1 MSKRDTASK
10 NGPMN
15 LDLFADDAPPAAPDS
30 TASVTPP
37 TESAASATQP
47 HPALSDTAALF
58 LLCERWVSRGWLRD
72 LDLALVRFLDRE
84 TQNAPPLLLLGA
96 ALASHQLGRGHVCL
110 DIAATLEAPDFA
122 LSLPP
127 EGDDLND
134 PPPLPSHVLATLTLP
149 EWQAALNHP
158 TLISD
163 GPGNTP
169 LVKSDSSSHS
179 HQTTRLYL
187 RRYWQ
192 FEQTLHQEIA
202 NRLSSEE
209 GFCRSPIHWW
219 SDTSAIDSGTEP
231 NTDHGRSDLL
241 ANALN
246 ILFKP
251 TTTLDWQKA
260 ACALAARSPFAIIT
274 GGPGTGKTTTVVRLL
289 ALLQTLQLAQPNA
302 HPLRIRLAAP
312 TGKAAARLNESI
324 AGQVK
329 DLPLS
334 GLESLLDEHS
344 AAASSNAIDIPSEVT
359 TIHRL
364 LGARADTRHFRHN
377 AANPLAL
384 DVLVVD
390 EASMVDIEMM
400 TALLSALPASAKL
413 VLLGD
418 KDQLASVE
426 AGAVLG
432 DLCRRADAAH
442 YTPATAQW
450 LAELTD
456 HPLPE
461 ALIDPDGQPLDQAIT
476 MLRVSHRF
484 TETSGIGQL
493 AQAINQPLSEAL
505 RERDKHQ
512 AVHGVLNSGY
522 ADLHHLV
529 LKPDAQN
536 EDSALER
543 LVITGSPERF
553 PNAGEGRTNFKGEP
567 MAPPTGY
574 QHYLNTLASE
584 RPDTSLAFEEN
595 GDAYD
600 AWAKEVLKAYSRFQL
615 LCALRKGPWGVEGLN
630 LRIAKTLRREKL
642 LFGNDYTLEKGWFE
656 GRPVLVTQNDYG
668 LKLMN
673 GDIGITMAVPDPR
686 SSSGAPGRS
695 LLRLLR
701 VAFPTSDPENPIHWV
716 LPTRLHAVETVFAM
730 TVHKSQGSEF
740 QHTALLLP
748 QTPNPILTRE
758 LVYTGITRARDW
770 LTLIEAKRGI
780 LNEAVTREVMRMGN
794 VSKTCCKYS

>member
-1 MSKRDTASK
+1 
-10 NGPMN
+10 MN
-15 LDLFADDAPPAAPDS
+15 LDLFADDAPPAALDS
-30 TASVTPP
+30 TASATPP
-37 TESAASATQP
+37 TESTASAPQP

-84 TQNAPPLLLLGA
+84 THNAPPLLLLGA

-134 PPPLPSHVLATLTLP
+134 PPPLPSHVLATLTLS
-149 EWQAALNHP
+149 EWQAALHHP

-169 LVKSDSSSHS
+169 LVVSYSGNTSK
-179 HQTTRLYL
+179 LYL

-202 NRLSSEE
+202 ARLA
-209 GFCRSPIHWW
+209 
-219 SDTSAIDSGTEP
+219 SAELDKTGGRELQLAKGDDSHP
-231 NTDHGRSDLL
+231 QILKS
-241 ANALN
+241 ALDA
-246 ILFKP
+246 LFP
-251 TTTLDWQKA
+251 ATNTLDWQKT

-289 ALLQTLQLAQPNA
+289 ALLQTLQLAEPNA

-334 GLESLLDEHS
+334 GLESLLGEQP
-344 AAASSNAIDIPSEVT
+344 AASSSNAIDIPTEVT
-359 TIHRL
+359 TLHRL

-442 YTPATAQW
+442 YTPTTAQW

-461 ALIDPDGQPLDQAIT
+461 TLIDPEGQPLDQAIT

-512 AVHGVLNSGY
+512 AVHGVLNNGY

-543 LVITGSPERF
+543 LVITGSPQRF

-567 MAPPTGY
+567 IAPPTGY
-574 QHYLNTLASE
+574 QYYLNTLASE

-595 GDAYD
+595 GDVYD
-600 AWAKEVLKAYSRFQL
+600 AWAKQVLSAYSRFQL

-642 LFGNDYTLEKGWFE
+642 LFGNDNTLEKGWFE

-686 SSSGAPGRS
+686 TPSKS
-695 LLRLLR
+695 LLR
-701 VAFPTSDPENPIHWV
+701 VAFPTSDAENPIHWV
-716 LPTRLHAVETVFAM
+716 LPSRLHAVETVFAM

-780 LNEAVTREVMRMGN
+780 LNDAVTREVMR
-794 VSKTCCKYS
+794 VSGMRRL

>member
-1 MSKRDTASK
+1 MSKRDTASM
-10 NGPMN
+10 NEPMN
-15 LDLFADDAPPAAPDS
+15 LDLFADDAPPAARSEDAAAP
-30 TASVTPP
+30 TAPQV
-37 TESAASATQP
+37 AAQP
-47 HPALSDTAALF
+47 HPALSDTAELF
-58 LLCERWVSRGWLRD
+58 RLCERWVARGWLRD
-72 LDLALVRFLDRE
+72 LDLALVRFFEQE
-84 TQNAPPLLLLGA
+84 THNTPPLLLLAA

-110 DIAATLEAPDFA
+110 DLAATLAAPDFA

-134 PPPLPSHVLATLTLP
+134 PPPLPSHVLATLTLQ

-158 TLISD
+158 MLISD

-169 LVKSDSSSHS
+169 LVVSHS
-179 HQTTRLYL
+179 GNTSKLYL

-202 NRLSSEE
+202 TRLATTELDKTGGRELQLSKGDDSH
-209 GFCRSPIHWW
+209 PQILKDAL
-219 SDTSAIDSGTEP
+219 DT
-231 NTDHGRSDLL
+231 
-241 ANALN
+241 
-246 ILFKP
+246 LFPP
-251 TTTLDWQKA
+251 TSTLDWQKT

-289 ALLQTLQLAQPNA
+289 AVLQTLQLAQPNA

-344 AAASSNAIDIPSEVT
+344 AASSSNAIDIPTEVT

-461 ALIDPDGQPLDQAIT
+461 ALIDPDGQALDQAIT

-512 AVHGVLNSGY
+512 AVHGVLNNGY

-543 LVITGSPERF
+543 LVIIGSPERF
-553 PNAGEGRTNFKGEP
+553 SNEGEGRTNFKGEP
-567 MAPPTGY
+567 IAPPTGY

-584 RPDTSLAFEEN
+584 RPDTALAFEEN
-595 GDAYD
+595 GEVYD
-600 AWAKEVLKAYSRFQL
+600 AWAKQVLKAYSRFQL
-615 LCALRKGPWGVEGLN
+615 LCAVRKGPWGVEGLN

-642 LFGNDYTLEKGWFE
+642 LFGNDHTLEKGWFE

-686 SSSGAPGRS
+686 SPSNKPGGS
-695 LLRLLR
+695 LLR
-701 VAFPTSDPENPIHWV
+701 VAFPTSDAENPIHWV
-716 LPTRLHAVETVFAM
+716 LPSRLHAVETVFAM

-780 LNEAVTREVMRMGN
+780 LNDAVAREVMR
-794 VSKTCCKYS
+794 VSGMERL

>member
-1 MSKRDTASK
+1 M
-10 NGPMN
+10 NEPMN
-15 LDLFADDAPPAAPDS
+15 LDLFADDAPPAARSEDAAAP
-30 TASVTPP
+30 TAPQVK
-37 TESAASATQP
+37 AAQP
-47 HPALSDTAALF
+47 HPALSDTAELF
-58 LLCERWVSRGWLRD
+58 MLCERWVARGWLRD
-72 LDLALVRFLDRE
+72 LDLALVRFFEHE
-84 TQNAPPLLLLGA
+84 THNAPPLLLLAA

-110 DIAATLEAPDFA
+110 DLAATLAAPDFA

-134 PPPLPSHVLATLTLP
+134 PPPLPSDVLATLTLP
-149 EWQAALNHP
+149 EWQAALTHP

-163 GPGNTP
+163 GPGCTP
-169 LVKSDSSSHS
+169 LVACHAKSDTHNKAN
-179 HQTTRLYL
+179 TTRLYL

-192 FEQTLHQEIA
+192 FEQTLHNEIA
-202 NRLSSEE
+202 TRLSVGNAGE
-209 GFCRSPIHWW
+209 R
-219 SDTSAIDSGTEP
+219 
-231 NTDHGRSDLL
+231 LL
-241 ANALN
+241 LKNALDT
-246 ILFKP
+246 LFP
-251 TTTLDWQKA
+251 ATDTLDWQKS

-289 ALLQTLQLAQPNA
+289 ALLQTLQLAQPNT

-329 DLPLS
+329 DLPLG
-334 GLESLLDEHS
+334 GLESLLDKHS
-344 AAASSNAIDIPSEVT
+344 AASSSNAIDIPTEVT

-461 ALIDPDGQPLDQAIT
+461 TLIDSNGQPLDQVIT

-493 AQAINQPLSEAL
+493 AQAINQPLSGAL

-512 AVHGVLNSGY
+512 AVHGVLNNGY

-543 LVITGSPERF
+543 LMITGSPQRF
-553 PNAGEGRTNFKGEP
+553 PNAGEGRINHKGEP
-567 MAPPTGY
+567 IAPPTGY

-584 RPDTSLAFEEN
+584 RPDTSLAFEDN
-595 GDAYD
+595 GEAYD
-600 AWAKEVLKAYSRFQL
+600 AWAKQVLNAYSRFQL

-642 LFGNDYTLEKGWFE
+642 LFGNDHTLEKGWFE

-673 GDIGITMAVPDPR
+673 GDIGITLAVPDPR
-686 SSSGAPGRS
+686 TPGRS
-695 LLRLLR
+695 LLR
-701 VAFPTSDPENPIHWV
+701 VAFPTSDPGNPIHWV
-716 LPTRLHAVETVFAM
+716 LPSRLHAVETVFAM

-770 LTLIEAKRGI
+770 LTVVEAKRGI
-780 LNEAVTREVMRMGN
+780 LNDAVTREVMK
-794 VSKTCCKYS
+794 VSGVG

>member
-1 MSKRDTASK
+1 
-10 NGPMN
+10 MN
-15 LDLFADDAPPAAPDS
+15 LDLFADDAPPAAAQSQGS
-30 TASVTPP
+30 TAPTAPQVT
-37 TESAASATQP
+37 AAQP
-47 HPALSDTAALF
+47 HPALSDTAELF
-58 LLCERWVSRGWLRD
+58 LLCERWVARGWLRD
-72 LDLALVRFLDRE
+72 LDLALVRFFEQE
-84 TQNAPPLLLLGA
+84 TYNAPPLLLLAA

-110 DIAATLEAPDFA
+110 DLAATLEAPDFA

-169 LVKSDSSSHS
+169 LVKSDSSF
-179 HQTTRLYL
+179 TTRLYL

-192 FEQTLHQEIA
+192 FEQTLHNEIA
-202 NRLSSEE
+202 ARLSVGNAGE
-209 GFCRSPIHWW
+209 R
-219 SDTSAIDSGTEP
+219 
-231 NTDHGRSDLL
+231 LL
-241 ANALN
+241 LKNALDT
-246 ILFKP
+246 LFP
-251 TTTLDWQKA
+251 ATNTLDWQKT
-260 ACALAARSPFAIIT
+260 ACALAARSPFSIIT

-334 GLESLLDEHS
+334 GLESLLDKHS
-344 AAASSNAIDIPSEVT
+344 AASSSNAIDIPTEVT

-400 TALLSALPASAKL
+400 TALLSVLPASAKL

-442 YTPATAQW
+442 YTPTTAHW
-450 LAELTD
+450 LADLTD

-493 AQAINQPLSEAL
+493 AQAINQPLSEVL

-512 AVHGVLNSGY
+512 AVHGVLNNGY

-536 EDSALER
+536 EDSALKR
-543 LVITGSPERF
+543 LVITGSPQRF
-553 PNAGEGRTNFKGEP
+553 PSAGEGRSNFKGEP
-567 MAPPTGY
+567 IAPPTGY
-574 QHYLNTLASE
+574 CHYLNTLDSE
-584 RPDTSLAFEEN
+584 RPDTALAFEEN
-595 GDAYD
+595 GEIYN
-600 AWAKEVLKAYSRFQL
+600 AWAKQVLNAYSRFQL

-642 LFGNDYTLEKGWFE
+642 LYGNDHTLEKGWFE
-656 GRPVLVTQNDYG
+656 GRPVLVTQNDYS

-686 SSSGAPGRS
+686 STSGAPGRS
-695 LLRLLR
+695 LLR

-716 LPTRLHAVETVFAM
+716 LPSRLHAVETVFAM

-740 QHTALLLP
+740 LHTALLLP
-748 QTPNPILTRE
+748 PTLNPILTRE
-758 LVYTGITRARDW
+758 LVYTGITRAREW
-770 LTLIEAKRGI
+770 LTVVEAKRGV
-780 LNEAVTREVMRMGN
+780 LNDAVTREVMR
-794 VSKTCCKYS
+794 VSGVDNNR

>member
-1 MSKRDTASK
+1 
-10 NGPMN
+10 MN
-15 LDLFADDAPPAAPDS
+15 LDLFADDAPPAARSEDAAAP
-30 TASVTPP
+30 TAPQV
-37 TESAASATQP
+37 AAQP
-47 HPALSDTAALF
+47 HPALSDTAELF
-58 LLCERWVSRGWLRD
+58 RLCERWVARGWLRD
-72 LDLALVRFLDRE
+72 LDLALVRFFEQE
-84 TQNAPPLLLLGA
+84 THNTPPLLLLAA

-110 DIAATLEAPDFA
+110 DLAATLAAPDFA

-134 PPPLPSHVLATLTLP
+134 PPPLPSHVLATLTLQ

-158 TLISD
+158 MLISD

-169 LVKSDSSSHS
+169 LVVSHS
-179 HQTTRLYL
+179 GNTSKLYL

-202 NRLSSEE
+202 TRLATTELDKTGGRELQLSKGDDSH
-209 GFCRSPIHWW
+209 PQILKDAL
-219 SDTSAIDSGTEP
+219 DT
-231 NTDHGRSDLL
+231 
-241 ANALN
+241 
-246 ILFKP
+246 LFPP
-251 TTTLDWQKA
+251 TSTLDWQKT

-289 ALLQTLQLAQPNA
+289 AVLQTLQLAQPNA

-344 AAASSNAIDIPSEVT
+344 AASSSNAIDIPTEVT

-461 ALIDPDGQPLDQAIT
+461 ALIDPDGQALDQAIT

-512 AVHGVLNSGY
+512 AVHGVLNNGY

-543 LVITGSPERF
+543 LVIIGSPERF
-553 PNAGEGRTNFKGEP
+553 SNEGEGRTNFKGEP
-567 MAPPTGY
+567 IAPPTGY

-584 RPDTSLAFEEN
+584 RPDTALAFEEN
-595 GDAYD
+595 GEVYD
-600 AWAKEVLKAYSRFQL
+600 AWAKQVLKAYSRFQL
-615 LCALRKGPWGVEGLN
+615 LCAVRKGPWGVEGLN

-642 LFGNDYTLEKGWFE
+642 LFGNDHTLEKGWFE

-686 SSSGAPGRS
+686 SPSNKPGGS
-695 LLRLLR
+695 LLR
-701 VAFPTSDPENPIHWV
+701 VAFPTSDAENPIHWV
-716 LPTRLHAVETVFAM
+716 LPSRLHAVETVFAM

-780 LNEAVTREVMRMGN
+780 LNDAVAREVMR
-794 VSKTCCKYS
+794 VSGMERL

>member
-1 MSKRDTASK
+1 
-10 NGPMN
+10 MN
-15 LDLFADDAPPAAPDS
+15 LDLFADDAPPAAADS

-37 TESAASATQP
+37 KESAASATQP

-134 PPPLPSHVLATLTLP
+134 PPPLPSHVLATLTLA
-149 EWQAALNHP
+149 EWQAALSHP

-169 LVKSDSSSHS
+169 LVVSHS
-179 HQTTRLYL
+179 DNTSKLYL

-192 FEQTLHQEIA
+192 FERTLHQEIA
-202 NRLSSEE
+202 TRLSADSTGDSSEP
-209 GFCRSPIHWW
+209 SPLLK
-219 SDTSAIDSGTEP
+219 SALD
-231 NTDHGRSDLL
+231 
-241 ANALN
+241 AL
-246 ILFKP
+246 FP
-251 TTTLDWQKA
+251 ATTTLDWQKT
-260 ACALAARSPFAIIT
+260 ACALAALSPFAIIT

-324 AGQVK
+324 AGQVAK
-329 DLPLS
+329 LPINDLATLWEADLS
-334 GLESLLDEHS
+334 GDDSSTDQLQ
-344 AAASSNAIDIPSEVT
+344 AAIPTEVT
-359 TIHRL
+359 TLHRL

-442 YTPATAQW
+442 YTPATTQW
-450 LAELTD
+450 LAKLTD

-484 TETSGIGQL
+484 NAQSGIGQL
-493 AQAINQPLSEAL
+493 AQAINQPLSEAM
-505 RERDKHQ
+505 RERKHQ
-512 AVHGVLNSGY
+512 AVHGVLTNGY

-536 EDSALER
+536 EESALER
-543 LVITGSPERF
+543 LVITGSPQRF
-553 PNAGEGRTNFKGEP
+553 PNAGEGRTDHKGKP
-567 MAPPTGY
+567 IAPPTGY
-574 QHYLNTLASE
+574 CHYLNILDSE
-584 RPDTSLAFEEN
+584 RPDTALAFEEN
-595 GDAYD
+595 RDVYD
-600 AWAKEVLKAYSRFQL
+600 AWAKQVLNAYSRFQL

-642 LFGNDYTLEKGWFE
+642 LFGNDHTLEKGWFE

-673 GDIGITMAVPDPR
+673 GDIGITLAVPDPR
-686 SSSGAPGRS
+686 TPGRS
-695 LLRLLR
+695 LLR
-701 VAFPTSDPENPIHWV
+701 VAFPTSDAENPIHWV
-716 LPTRLHAVETVFAM
+716 LPSRLHAVETVFAM

-770 LTLIEAKRGI
+770 LTVVEAKRGI
-780 LNEAVTREVMRMGN
+780 LNDAVTREVMR
-794 VSKTCCKYS
+794 VSGLSVNASAVKTP

>member
-1 MSKRDTASK
+1 MSNRDTQS
-10 NGPMN
+10 MN
-15 LDLFADDAPPAAPDS
+15 LDLFADEAPPAAPDS

-37 TESAASATQP
+37 TESAASAAQP

-149 EWQAALNHP
+149 EWQAVLNHP

-169 LVKSDSSSHS
+169 LVKSDSSL
-179 HQTTRLYL
+179 TTRLYL

-202 NRLSSEE
+202 ARLSLD
-209 GFCRSPIHWW
+209 SPVH
-219 SDTSAIDSGTEP
+219 SSMDSPEHKAEQSPLLKSALDALFPATE
-231 NTDHGRSDLL
+231 
-241 ANALN
+241 
-246 ILFKP
+246 
-251 TTTLDWQKA
+251 TLDWQKN

-289 ALLQTLQLAQPNA
+289 ALLQTLQLAEPNA

-324 AGQVK
+324 AGQVSQ
-329 DLPLS
+329 LPFK
-334 GLESLLDEHS
+334 GLISLWE
-344 AAASSNAIDIPSEVT
+344 AASAGEEKATELFQATIPTEVT
-359 TIHRL
+359 TLHRL
-364 LGARADTRHFRHN
+364 LGARTDTRHFRHN

-461 ALIDPDGQPLDQAIT
+461 ALTDPNGQPLDQAIT

-493 AQAINQPLSEAL
+493 AQAINQPLSETL

-512 AVHGVLNSGY
+512 AVHGVLNNGY

-567 MAPPTGY
+567 IAPPTGY
-574 QHYLNTLASE
+574 CHYLNTLDSE
-584 RPDTSLAFEEN
+584 RPDKALAFEEN
-595 GDAYD
+595 RDVYD
-600 AWAKEVLKAYSRFQL
+600 AWAKQVIKAYSRFQL

-630 LRIAKTLRREKL
+630 LRIAKTLRSEKL
-642 LFGNDYTLEKGWFE
+642 LFGNDHTLEKGWFE

-686 SSSGAPGRS
+686 TPGRA
-695 LLRLLR
+695 LFR

-716 LPTRLHAVETVFAM
+716 LPSRLHAVETVFAM

-780 LNEAVTREVMRMGN
+780 LNDAVAREVMR
-794 VSKTCCKYS
+794 VSGVGG

>member
-1 MSKRDTASK
+1 MSKRDLASK

-37 TESAASATQP
+37 TESAASAAQP

-110 DIAATLEAPDFA
+110 ELAATLEAPDFA

-169 LVKSDSSSHS
+169 LVVSHS
-179 HQTTRLYL
+179 DNTSKLYL

-202 NRLSSEE
+202 ARLATAELDKTGGRELQLAKGDDSH
-209 GFCRSPIHWW
+209 PQILKDAL
-219 SDTSAIDSGTEP
+219 DT
-231 NTDHGRSDLL
+231 
-241 ANALN
+241 
-246 ILFKP
+246 LFP
-251 TTTLDWQKA
+251 ASNSIDWQKT

-324 AGQVK
+324 AGQVSQLPFK
-329 DLPLS
+329 GLISLWEAALAGEEKATDLLQ
-334 GLESLLDEHS
+334 
-344 AAASSNAIDIPSEVT
+344 ATIPTEVT
-359 TIHRL
+359 TLHRL

-442 YTPATAQW
+442 YTPATAKW
-450 LAELTD
+450 LAELTG

-484 TETSGIGQL
+484 TESSGIGQL

-512 AVHGVLNSGY
+512 AVHSVLNNGY

-567 MAPPTGY
+567 IAPPTGY

-584 RPDTSLAFEEN
+584 RPETARAFEEN
-595 GDAYD
+595 GEIYD
-600 AWAKEVLKAYSRFQL
+600 AWAKQVLNAYSRFQL

-642 LFGNDYTLEKGWFE
+642 LYGNDHTLEKGWYE

-686 SSSGAPGRS
+686 SPSKT
-695 LLRLLR
+695 LLR
-701 VAFPTSDPENPIHWV
+701 VAFPTSDANNPIHWV
-716 LPTRLHAVETVFAM
+716 LPSRLHAVETVFAM

-770 LTLIEAKRGI
+770 LTVIEAKRGI
-780 LNEAVTREVMRMGN
+780 LNDAVTREVMR
-794 VSKTCCKYS
+794 VSR

>member
-1 MSKRDTASK
+1 MSKRETDS
-10 NGPMN
+10 MN
-15 LDLFADDAPPAAPDS
+15 FDLFADDAPPVPADS
-30 TASVTPP
+30 TAPAAASKESVT
-37 TESAASATQP
+37 SAELP
-47 HPALSDTAALF
+47 HPALSDTAAL
-58 LLCERWVSRGWLRD
+58 LQLCERWVSRGWLRD
-72 LDLALVRFLDRE
+72 LDLALVRFFERE
-84 TQNAPPLLLLGA
+84 SQNAPPLLLLGA

-110 DIAATLEAPDFA
+110 DLAATLEAPDFA

-149 EWQAALNHP
+149 EWQAALSHP

-169 LVKSDSSSHS
+169 LVVSHS
-179 HQTTRLYL
+179 GNTSKLYL

-202 NRLSSEE
+202 NRVSTSNEPD
-209 GFCRSPIHWW
+209 SP
-219 SDTSAIDSGTEP
+219 
-231 NTDHGRSDLL
+231 LL
-241 ANALN
+241 KSALN
-246 ILFKP
+246 TLFP
-251 TTTLDWQKA
+251 ASDSLDWQKN

-289 ALLQTLQLAQPNA
+289 ALLQTLQLAEPNA

-334 GLESLLDEHS
+334 GLESLLAEQS
-344 AAASSNAIDIPSEVT
+344 ATFSSNAIDIPTEVT

-400 TALLSALPASAKL
+400 TALLSALPARAKL

-450 LAELTD
+450 LAELTG
-456 HPLPE
+456 HPLPGE
-461 ALIDPDGQPLDQAIT
+461 LIDPDGQPLDQAIT

-505 RERDKHQ
+505 QERDKHQ
-512 AVHGVLNSGY
+512 AVHGVLNNGY

-553 PNAGEGRTNFKGEP
+553 PSAGEGRTNFKGEP
-567 MAPPTGY
+567 IAPPTGY
-574 QHYLNTLASE
+574 RYYLNTLASE
-584 RPDTSLAFEEN
+584 RPDTALKFEEN
-595 GDAYD
+595 GDVYD
-600 AWAKEVLKAYSRFQL
+600 AWAKQVLTAYSRFQL

-630 LRIAKTLRREKL
+630 LRIAKTLRSEKL
-642 LFGNDYTLEKGWFE
+642 LFGNDHTLEKGWFE

-686 SSSGAPGRS
+686 TPGRS
-695 LLRLLR
+695 LLR
-701 VAFPTSDPENPIHWV
+701 VAFPTSDAENPIHWV
-716 LPTRLHAVETVFAM
+716 LPSRLHAVETVFAM

-748 QTPNPILTRE
+748 QMPNPILTRE

-780 LNEAVTREVMRMGN
+780 LNDAVTREVMR
-794 VSKTCCKYS
+794 VSGVGML

>member
-1 MSKRDTASK
+1 
-10 NGPMN
+10 MN

-30 TASVTPP
+30 TTSAAAP

-47 HPALSDTAALF
+47 HPALSDTVALF

-110 DIAATLEAPDFA
+110 DVAATLEAPDFA

-158 TLISD
+158 ALISD

-169 LVKSDSSSHS
+169 LVVSHS
-179 HQTTRLYL
+179 GNTSKLYL

-202 NRLSSEE
+202 NRLSGEE
-209 GFCRSPIHWW
+209 GFCRSPIHW
-219 SDTSAIDSGTEP
+219 AIDSGTEP
-231 NTDHGRSDLL
+231 DTFRNHPDIL

-246 ILFKP
+246 ILFPP
-251 TTTLDWQKA
+251 TNTLDWQKA

-302 HPLRIRLAAP
+302 HPLRMRLAAP

-324 AGQVK
+324 AGQVNE
-329 DLPLS
+329 LPIS

-344 AAASSNAIDIPSEVT
+344 AASSSNAIDIPTEVT

-456 HPLPE
+456 HPMPE
-461 ALIDPDGQPLDQAIT
+461 ALTDPDGQPLDQAIT

-512 AVHGVLNSGY
+512 AVHSVLNNGY

-536 EDSALER
+536 EDSSLER
-543 LVITGSPERF
+543 LVITGSLERF

-574 QHYLNTLASE
+574 QHYLNILASE

-600 AWAKEVLKAYSRFQL
+600 AWAKQVLNAYSRFQL

-642 LFGNDYTLEKGWFE
+642 LFGNDHTLEKGWFE

-673 GDIGITMAVPDPR
+673 GDIGITLAVPDPR
-686 SSSGAPGRS
+686 TPGRT
-695 LLRLLR
+695 LLR
-701 VAFPTSDPENPIHWV
+701 VAFPTSDSDNPIHWV
-716 LPTRLHAVETVFAM
+716 LPSRLHAVETVFAM

-740 QHTALLLP
+740 LHTALLLP
-748 QTPNPILTRE
+748 PTLNPILTRE
-758 LVYTGITRARDW
+758 LVYTGITRAREW
-770 LTLIEAKRGI
+770 LTVVEAKRGV
-780 LNEAVTREVMRMGN
+780 LNEAVVREVMR
-794 VSKTCCKYS
+794 VSGL

>member
-1 MSKRDTASK
+1 MSKRDLASK
-10 NGPMN
+10 NGGSMN
-15 LDLFADDAPPAAPDS
+15 LDLFADDAPPAAPNS

-47 HPALSDTAALF
+47 HPALSDTAALL

-72 LDLALVRFLDRE
+72 LDLALVRFFERE
-84 TQNAPPLLLLGA
+84 SQHAPPLLLLGA

-110 DIAATLEAPDFA
+110 DLAATLEAPDFA

-134 PPPLPSHVLATLTLP
+134 PPPLPSHVLASLTQP

-169 LVKSDSSSHS
+169 LVRSDG
-179 HQTTRLYL
+179 QNTTRLYL

-202 NRLSSEE
+202 ARLSADSPMHSSEP
-209 GFCRSPIHWW
+209 SPLLK
-219 SDTSAIDSGTEP
+219 SALDTLFPA
-231 NTDHGRSDLL
+231 TD
-241 ANALN
+241 
-246 ILFKP
+246 
-251 TTTLDWQKA
+251 TLDWQKN

-289 ALLQTLQLAQPNA
+289 ALLQTLQLAEPNA

-324 AGQVK
+324 AGQVAK
-329 DLPLS
+329 LPINDLATLWEGAS
-334 GLESLLDEHS
+334 ALVRHIDEDK
-344 AAASSNAIDIPSEVT
+344 ATEQLQTAIPTEVT
-359 TIHRL
+359 TLHRL

-377 AANPLAL
+377 ATNPLAL

-432 DLCRRADAAH
+432 DLCRRANAAH

-456 HPLPE
+456 HPLPDE
-461 ALIDPDGQPLDQAIT
+461 LIDPNGQPLDQVIT

-505 RERDKHQ
+505 WERDKHQ
-512 AVHGVLNSGY
+512 AVHGVLNNGY

-553 PNAGEGRTNFKGEP
+553 PNAGKGRTNFKGEP
-567 MAPPTGY
+567 IAPPTGY
-574 QHYLNTLASE
+574 QYYLNTLASE
-584 RPDTSLAFEEN
+584 RPDTALTFEEN
-595 GDAYD
+595 GETYD
-600 AWAKEVLKAYSRFQL
+600 TWAQQVLSAYSRFQL

-642 LFGNDYTLEKGWFE
+642 LYGNDHTLEKGWFE

-673 GDIGITMAVPDPR
+673 GDIGITMSVPDPR
-686 SSSGAPGRS
+686 THGRS
-695 LLRLLR
+695 LLR
-701 VAFPTSDPENPIHWV
+701 VAFPTSDAENPIHWV
-716 LPTRLHAVETVFAM
+716 LPSRLHAVETVFAM

-780 LNEAVTREVMRMGN
+780 LNDAVTREVMRVSGMGRL
-794 VSKTCCKYS
+794 

>member
-1 MSKRDTASK
+1 
-10 NGPMN
+10 MN
-15 LDLFADDAPPAAPDS
+15 FDLFADDAPPAVPDS
-30 TASVTPP
+30 TVSATPP
-37 TESAASATQP
+37 TESAASAAQP

-110 DIAATLEAPDFA
+110 DVAATLEAPDFA

-169 LVKSDSSSHS
+169 LVRSDG
-179 HQTTRLYL
+179 QNTTRLYL

-202 NRLSSEE
+202 TRLSADSPMHSSMDSPVYKSEE
-209 GFCRSPIHWW
+209 SPLLK
-219 SDTSAIDSGTEP
+219 SALDALFPP
-231 NTDHGRSDLL
+231 ND
-241 ANALN
+241 
-246 ILFKP
+246 
-251 TTTLDWQKA
+251 TLDWQKV
-260 ACALAARSPFAIIT
+260 ACALAARSSFAIIT

-324 AGQVK
+324 AGQVNE
-329 DLPLS
+329 LPLS

-344 AAASSNAIDIPSEVT
+344 DASSSNAIDIPTEVT

-432 DLCRRADAAH
+432 DLCRRANAAH

-456 HPLPE
+456 HPLPDE
-461 ALIDPDGQPLDQAIT
+461 LIDQEGQPLDQAIT

-512 AVHGVLNSGY
+512 AVHGVLNNGY

-553 PNAGEGRTNFKGEP
+553 PNAGEGRTNFKGDP

-584 RPDTSLAFEEN
+584 RPDTAMTFEEN
-595 GDAYD
+595 GKTYD
-600 AWAKEVLKAYSRFQL
+600 AWAKQVLKAYSRFQL

-642 LFGNDYTLEKGWFE
+642 LFGNDHTLEKGWFE

-686 SSSGAPGRS
+686 TPNKS
-695 LLRLLR
+695 LLR

-716 LPTRLHAVETVFAM
+716 LPSRLHAVETVFAM

-740 QHTALLLP
+740 QHTSLLLP

-780 LNEAVTREVMRMGN
+780 LNDAVTREVMR
-794 VSKTCCKYS
+794 VSGV

>member
-1 MSKRDTASK
+1 
-10 NGPMN
+10 MN

-30 TASVTPP
+30 TTSTAPP
-37 TESAASATQP
+37 SESTTSTTQP
-47 HPALSDTAALF
+47 HPALSDTAAL
-58 LLCERWVSRGWLRD
+58 LQLCERWVSRGWLRD
-72 LDLALVRFLDRE
+72 LDLALVRFFERE
-84 TQNAPPLLLLGA
+84 SQHAPPLLLLGA

-110 DIAATLEAPDFA
+110 DLAATLEAPDFA

-127 EGDDLND
+127 EGDELND
-134 PPPLPSHVLATLTLP
+134 PPPLPSHVLATLTLS
-149 EWQAALNHP
+149 EWQAALYHP

-169 LVKSDSSSHS
+169 LVVSHS
-179 HQTTRLYL
+179 GNTSKLYL

-202 NRLSSEE
+202 HRVNADSSLNSSAA
-209 GFCRSPIHWW
+209 SPLLKSALETLFPA
-219 SDTSAIDSGTEP
+219 SDS
-231 NTDHGRSDLL
+231 
-241 ANALN
+241 
-246 ILFKP
+246 
-251 TTTLDWQKA
+251 LDWQKNA
-260 ACALAARSPFAIIT
+260 SALAARSPFAIIT

-324 AGQVK
+324 AGQVAK
-329 DLPLS
+329 LPFSDLVNLWEGAS
-334 GLESLLDEHS
+334 ALVRHLDEDS
-344 AAASSNAIDIPSEVT
+344 STDQLQAAIPTEVT
-359 TIHRL
+359 TLHRL

-450 LAELTD
+450 LTELTD

-461 ALIDPDGQPLDQAIT
+461 TLIDPNGQPLDQAIT

-493 AQAINQPLSEAL
+493 AQAINQPLSESQSE
-505 RERDKHQ
+505 REKHQ
-512 AVHGVLNSGY
+512 AVHGVLNNGY

-536 EDSALER
+536 EDSPLER
-543 LVITGSPERF
+543 LVVTGSPERF
-553 PNAGEGRTNFKGEP
+553 PNAGESRTDHKGKP
-567 MAPPTGY
+567 IAPPTGY
-574 QHYLNTLASE
+574 CHYLNTLDSE
-584 RPDTSLAFEEN
+584 RPDTALAFEEN
-595 GDAYD
+595 RDVYD
-600 AWAKEVLKAYSRFQL
+600 AWAKQVLTAYSRFQL

-630 LRIAKTLRREKL
+630 LLIAKTLRSEKL
-642 LFGNDYTLEKGWFE
+642 LFGNDHTLEKGWFE

-673 GDIGITMAVPDPR
+673 GDIGITLAVPDPR
-686 SSSGAPGRS
+686 TTGRS
-695 LLRLLR
+695 LLR
-701 VAFPTSDPENPIHWV
+701 VAFPTSDVDNPIHWV
-716 LPTRLHAVETVFAM
+716 LPSRLHAVETVFAM

-770 LTLIEAKRGI
+770 LTLIEVKRGI
-780 LNEAVTREVMRMGN
+780 LNDAVAREVMR
-794 VSKTCCKYS
+794 VSGVKG

>member
-1 MSKRDTASK
+1 
-10 NGPMN
+10 MN
-15 LDLFADDAPPAAPDS
+15 FDLFADDAPPAVPDS
-30 TASVTPP
+30 TVSATPP
-37 TESAASATQP
+37 TESAASAAQP

-110 DIAATLEAPDFA
+110 DVAATLEAPDFA

-169 LVKSDSSSHS
+169 LVRSDG
-179 HQTTRLYL
+179 QNTTRLYL

-202 NRLSSEE
+202 TRLSADSPMHSSMDSPVYKSEE
-209 GFCRSPIHWW
+209 SPLLK
-219 SDTSAIDSGTEP
+219 SALDALFPP
-231 NTDHGRSDLL
+231 ND
-241 ANALN
+241 
-246 ILFKP
+246 
-251 TTTLDWQKA
+251 TLDWQKV
-260 ACALAARSPFAIIT
+260 ACALAARSSFAIIT

-324 AGQVK
+324 AGQVNE
-329 DLPLS
+329 LPLS

-344 AAASSNAIDIPSEVT
+344 DASSSNAIDIPTEVT

-432 DLCRRADAAH
+432 DLCRRANAAH

-456 HPLPE
+456 HPLPDE
-461 ALIDPDGQPLDQAIT
+461 LIDQEGQPLDQAIT

-512 AVHGVLNSGY
+512 AVHGVLNNGY

-543 LVITGSPERF
+543 LVITGSPQRF
-553 PNAGEGRTNFKGEP
+553 PNAGEGRTNFKGDP

-584 RPDTSLAFEEN
+584 RPDTAMTFEEN
-595 GDAYD
+595 GKTYD
-600 AWAKEVLKAYSRFQL
+600 AWAKQVLKAYSRFQL

-642 LFGNDYTLEKGWFE
+642 LFGNDHTLEKGWFE

-686 SSSGAPGRS
+686 TPNKS
-695 LLRLLR
+695 LLR

-716 LPTRLHAVETVFAM
+716 LPSRLHAVETVFAM

-740 QHTALLLP
+740 QHTSLLLP

-780 LNEAVTREVMRMGN
+780 LNDAVTREVMR
-794 VSKTCCKYS
+794 VSGV

>member
-1 MSKRDTASK
+1 
-10 NGPMN
+10 MN
-15 LDLFADDAPPAAPDS
+15 LDLFADDAPPAASDS
-30 TASVTPP
+30 TASATPP

-47 HPALSDTAALF
+47 HSALSDTAALF

-149 EWQAALNHP
+149 EWQAALSHP

-169 LVKSDSSSHS
+169 LVVSHS
-179 HQTTRLYL
+179 VNTSKLYL

-202 NRLSSEE
+202 HRVSTGSTAA
-209 GFCRSPIHWW
+209 SPLLK
-219 SDTSAIDSGTEP
+219 SALET
-231 NTDHGRSDLL
+231 
-241 ANALN
+241 
-246 ILFKP
+246 LFP
-251 TTTLDWQKA
+251 ASNTLDWQKA

-289 ALLQTLQLAQPNA
+289 ALLQTLQLAEPNA

-334 GLESLLDEHS
+334 GLESLLDEQS
-344 AAASSNAIDIPSEVT
+344 ASSSNAIEIPTEVT

-442 YTPATAQW
+442 YTPTTAQW

-493 AQAINQPLSEAL
+493 AQAINQPLSDEL
-505 RERDKHQ
+505 SERDKHQ
-512 AVHGVLNSGY
+512 AVHGVLNNGY

-553 PNAGEGRTNFKGEP
+553 PNAGEGRTDHKGKP
-567 MAPPTGY
+567 IAPPTGY

-584 RPDTSLAFEEN
+584 RPDTALTFEEN

-600 AWAKEVLKAYSRFQL
+600 AWAKEVLKAYSLFQL

-642 LFGNDYTLEKGWFE
+642 LFGNDHTLEKGWFE

-686 SSSGAPGRS
+686 TPGRS
-695 LLRLLR
+695 LLR
-701 VAFPTSDPENPIHWV
+701 VAFATSDSEHPIHWV
-716 LPTRLHAVETVFAM
+716 LPSRLHAVETVFAM

-770 LTLIEAKRGI
+770 LTVIEAKRGM
-780 LNEAVTREVMRMGN
+780 LNEAVVREVVR
-794 VSKTCCKYS
+794 VSGVKI

>member
-1 MSKRDTASK
+1 MSKRDTASM
-10 NGPMN
+10 NESMN

-37 TESAASATQP
+37 TEAAASATQP
-47 HPALSDTAALF
+47 HPALSGTAALF

-110 DIAATLEAPDFA
+110 DIVATLEAPDFA

-169 LVKSDSSSHS
+169 LVVSHS
-179 HQTTRLYL
+179 DNTSKLYL

-202 NRLSSEE
+202 ARLSV
-209 GFCRSPIHWW
+209 GD
-219 SDTSAIDSGTEP
+219 SDVGLLLKSALDTLFPATE
-231 NTDHGRSDLL
+231 
-241 ANALN
+241 
-246 ILFKP
+246 
-251 TTTLDWQKA
+251 TLDWQKT

-289 ALLQTLQLAQPNA
+289 ALLQTLQLAQPSA

-334 GLESLLDEHS
+334 GLESLLGEHT
-344 AAASSNAIDIPSEVT
+344 AASSSNAIEIPTEVT

-450 LAELTD
+450 LAELTN
-456 HPLPE
+456 HPLPA

-493 AQAINQPLSEAL
+493 AQAINQPLSGAL

-512 AVHGVLNSGY
+512 AVHGVLNNGY

-543 LVITGSPERF
+543 LVITGSPQRF
-553 PNAGEGRTNFKGEP
+553 PNAGEGRTNFKSEP
-567 MAPPTGY
+567 IAPPTGY
-574 QHYLNTLASE
+574 QYYLNTLASE
-584 RPDTSLAFEEN
+584 RPDTALTFEEN

-600 AWAKEVLKAYSRFQL
+600 AWAKQVLNAYSRFQL

-642 LFGNDYTLEKGWFE
+642 LFGNDHTLEKGWFE

-686 SSSGAPGRS
+686 TPGRT
-695 LLRLLR
+695 LLR
-701 VAFPTSDPENPIHWV
+701 VAFPTSDAENPIHWV
-716 LPTRLHAVETVFAM
+716 LPSRLHAVETVFAM

-770 LTLIEAKRGI
+770 LTLIQAKRGI
-780 LNEAVTREVMRMGN
+780 LNDAVTREVMRVSGMGRL
-794 VSKTCCKYS
+794 

>member
-1 MSKRDTASK
+1 MSKRETGS
-10 NGPMN
+10 MN
-15 LDLFADDAPPAAPDS
+15 FDLFADDAPTVPADS
-30 TASVTPP
+30 TAPAAAS
-37 TESAASATQP
+37 TESATSAELP
-47 HPALSDTAALF
+47 HPALSDTAAL
-58 LLCERWVSRGWLRD
+58 LMLCERWVSRGWLRD
-72 LDLALVRFLDRE
+72 LDLALVRFFERE
-84 TQNAPPLLLLGA
+84 SQHAPPLLLLGA

-134 PPPLPSHVLATLTLP
+134 PPPLPSHVLATLALSD
-149 EWQAALNHP
+149 WQSALHHS

-169 LVKSDSSSHS
+169 LVVSHS
-179 HQTTRLYL
+179 SNTSKLYL

-202 NRLSSEE
+202 NRVSAGNEAD
-209 GFCRSPIHWW
+209 SP
-219 SDTSAIDSGTEP
+219 
-231 NTDHGRSDLL
+231 LL
-241 ANALN
+241 KSALN
-246 ILFKP
+246 TLFP
-251 TTTLDWQKA
+251 ARDSLDWQKN
-260 ACALAARSPFAIIT
+260 ACALAVRSPFAIIT

-334 GLESLLDEHS
+334 GLESLLDEH
-344 AAASSNAIDIPSEVT
+344 AAASSSNAIDIPTEVT

-450 LAELTD
+450 LAELTG
-456 HPLPE
+456 HPLPG

-553 PNAGEGRTNFKGEP
+553 PNAGEGRTDHKGKP
-567 MAPPTGY
+567 IAPPTGY
-574 QHYLNTLASE
+574 CHYLHILDSE
-584 RPDTSLAFEEN
+584 RPDTALAFEEN
-595 GDAYD
+595 GDVYNI
-600 AWAKEVLKAYSRFQL
+600 WAKQVLNAYSRFQL

-630 LRIAKTLRREKL
+630 LRIAKTLRSEKL
-642 LFGNDYTLEKGWFE
+642 LFGNDHTLEKGWFE

-686 SSSGAPGRS
+686 TPGRA
-695 LLRLLR
+695 LLR
-701 VAFPTSDPENPIHWV
+701 VAFPTSDAENPIHWV
-716 LPTRLHAVETVFAM
+716 LPSRLHAVETVFAM

-770 LTLIEAKRGI
+770 LTVAEAKRGI
-780 LNEAVTREVMRMGN
+780 LNDAVTREVMR
-794 VSKTCCKYS
+794 VSQVG

>member
-10 NGPMN
+10 NESMN
-15 LDLFADDAPPAAPDS
+15 LDLFADDAPPAALDS
-30 TASVTPP
+30 TASATPP
-37 TESAASATQP
+37 TESTASAPQP

-84 TQNAPPLLLLGA
+84 THNAPPLLLLGA

-134 PPPLPSHVLATLTLP
+134 PPPLPSHVLATLTLS
-149 EWQAALNHP
+149 EWQAALHHP

-169 LVKSDSSSHS
+169 LVVSYSGNTSK
-179 HQTTRLYL
+179 LYL

-202 NRLSSEE
+202 ARLA
-209 GFCRSPIHWW
+209 
-219 SDTSAIDSGTEP
+219 SAELDKTGGRELQLAKGDDSHP
-231 NTDHGRSDLL
+231 QILKS
-241 ANALN
+241 ALDA
-246 ILFKP
+246 LFP
-251 TTTLDWQKA
+251 ATNTLDWQKT

-289 ALLQTLQLAQPNA
+289 ALLQTLQLAEPNA

-334 GLESLLDEHS
+334 GLESLLGEQP
-344 AAASSNAIDIPSEVT
+344 AASSSNAIDIPTEVT
-359 TIHRL
+359 TLHRL

-442 YTPATAQW
+442 YTPTTAQW

-461 ALIDPDGQPLDQAIT
+461 TLIDPEGQPLDQAIT

-512 AVHGVLNSGY
+512 AVHGVLNNGY

-543 LVITGSPERF
+543 LVITGSPQRF

-567 MAPPTGY
+567 IAPPTGY
-574 QHYLNTLASE
+574 QYYLNTLASE

-595 GDAYD
+595 GDVYD
-600 AWAKEVLKAYSRFQL
+600 AWAKQVLSAYSRFQL

-642 LFGNDYTLEKGWFE
+642 LFGNDNTLEKGWFE

-686 SSSGAPGRS
+686 TPSKS
-695 LLRLLR
+695 LLR
-701 VAFPTSDPENPIHWV
+701 VAFPTSDAENPIHWV
-716 LPTRLHAVETVFAM
+716 LPSRLHAVETVFAM

-780 LNEAVTREVMRMGN
+780 LNDAVTREVMR
-794 VSKTCCKYS
+794 VSGMRRL

>member
-1 MSKRDTASK
+1 
-10 NGPMN
+10 MN
-15 LDLFADDAPPAAPDS
+15 LDLFADDAPPAASDS
-30 TASVTPP
+30 SAPLTPP
-37 TESAASATQP
+37 TESAASAAQP
-47 HPALSDTAALF
+47 HPALSDTAAL
-58 LLCERWVSRGWLRD
+58 LQLCERWVSRGWLRD
-72 LDLALVRFLDRE
+72 LDLALVRFFERE
-84 TQNAPPLLLLGA
+84 SQHAPPLLLLGA

-110 DIAATLEAPDFA
+110 DLAATLEAPDFA

-134 PPPLPSHVLATLTLP
+134 PPPLPSHVLATLTLS
-149 EWQAALNHP
+149 EWQAALNHL
-158 TLISD
+158 TLISN

-169 LVKSDSSSHS
+169 LVVSHS
-179 HQTTRLYL
+179 DNSSKLYL

-192 FEQTLHQEIA
+192 FEQTLHQEIG
-202 NRLSSEE
+202 NRLSVGNTAE
-209 GFCRSPIHWW
+209 SPLLKSALETLFPA
-219 SDTSAIDSGTEP
+219 SDS
-231 NTDHGRSDLL
+231 
-241 ANALN
+241 
-246 ILFKP
+246 
-251 TTTLDWQKA
+251 LDWQKN
-260 ACALAARSPFAIIT
+260 ACALASRSPFAIIT

-289 ALLQTLQLAQPNA
+289 ALLQTMQLAQPNA

-324 AGQVK
+324 AGQVN
-329 DLPLS
+329 DLPIS
-334 GLESLLDEHS
+334 GLASLLAEHS
-344 AAASSNAIDIPSEVT
+344 AASSSSAIDIPSEVT
-359 TIHRL
+359 TLHRL

-450 LAELTD
+450 LAELTG

-461 ALIDPDGQPLDQAIT
+461 ALIDPNGQPLDQAIT

-484 TETSGIGQL
+484 NAQSGIGQL
-493 AQAINQPLSEAL
+493 AQAINQPLSDEL
-505 RERDKHQ
+505 SERQKHQ
-512 AVHGVLNSGY
+512 AVHGVLNNGY
-522 ADLHHLV
+522 ADLRHLV

-553 PNAGEGRTNFKGEP
+553 PNAGEGRTNHKGEP
-567 MAPPTGY
+567 IAPPTGY
-574 QHYLNTLASE
+574 RYYLNTLASE
-584 RPDTSLAFEEN
+584 RPNTALAFEEN
-595 GDAYD
+595 GKVYD
-600 AWAKEVLKAYSRFQL
+600 AWAKQVLIAYSRFQL

-630 LRIAKTLRREKL
+630 LRIAKTLRSEKL
-642 LFGNDYTLEKGWFE
+642 MFGYDHTLEKGWFE

-686 SSSGAPGRS
+686 PSPGAPGRS
-695 LLRLLR
+695 LLR

-716 LPTRLHAVETVFAM
+716 LPSRLHAVETVFAM

-748 QTPNPILTRE
+748 KTPNPILTRE

-770 LTLIEAKRGI
+770 LTVVEAKRGV
-780 LNEAVTREVMRMGN
+780 LNEAVTREVMR
-794 VSKTCCKYS
+794 VSGLGRL